1 MLEFHNLSG
10 SSLAISLIF
19 CIFAVMK
26 KERYTEDLD
35 IAQKLIERD
44 SKTTEQFFFE
54 ECSGIFYFIISH
66 FYSEVND
73 WEEKKAELIGQF
85 YLYVMETNALKNYRG
100 ESSLKTY
107 LRQVAYHYFERQVE
121 KDEHRKIA
129 ETKFY
134 EQEQLNRML
143 ESERKN
149 IKHDVRQGIAKMKDE
164 RNAFILQKMFVEDFT
179 KGEIIYELDVN
190 GSHFDVLK
198 GRAKK
203 EFTICYLELKNE
215 ENE

>member
-1 MLEFHNLSG
+1 M
-10 SSLAISLIF
+10 AI
-19 CIFAVMK
+19 
-26 KERYTEDLD
+26 EQYTEDLAV
-35 IAQKLIERD
+35 AQKLLERD

-73 WEEKKAELIGQF
+73 WEEKRMELINQL
-85 YLYVMETNALKNYRG
+85 YLYVINTNALNSYRG
-100 ESSLKTY
+100 DCKLKTY
-107 LRQVAYHYFERQVE
+107 LRQVAYFYFERQIE
-121 KDEHRKIA
+121 KEKKRKIA

-134 EQEQLNRML
+134 EQEQLERML
-143 ESERKN
+143 EDERKS
-149 IKHDVRQGIAKMKDE
+149 IKSKVRQGIGKMKNE
-164 RNAFILQKMFVEDFT
+164 RNAFILQKMFIEGCT
-179 KGEIIYELDVN
+179 KEEIMLELDVK

-203 EFTICYLELKNE
+203 EFTICYLELKDE

>member
-1 MLEFHNLSG
+1 MLAFPK
-10 SSLAISLIF
+10 ISDSFLVISVIYR
-19 CIFAVMK
+19 IFAPMA
-26 KERYTEDLD
+26 KEQYTEDLE
-35 IAQKLIERD
+35 IAQKLIECD
-44 SKTTEQFFFE
+44 SKTTEQFFFD
-54 ECSGIFYFIISH
+54 ECSGIFNFIISH
-66 FYSEVND
+66 FYSEVNN
-73 WEEKKAELIGQF
+73 WEEKKVELTNQF

-134 EQEQLNRML
+134 EQEQLNRMI
-143 ESERKN
+143 EGERKN
-149 IKHDVRQGIAKMKDE
+149 IKNNVRQGIAKMKDE
-164 RNAFILQKMFVEDFT
+164 RNAFILQKMFIEDFT
-179 KGEIIYELDVN
+179 KGEIMYELDVN

-203 EFTICYLELKNE
+203 EFTICYFELKDE
-215 ENE
+215 GYE